1 MSAQDGTISKKL
13 NGSSVTLFS
22 KYFKFFSIT
31 FLICLTLLS
40 LTLMIFI
47 ADYWEDQK
55 KLDLY
60 NAASNVAA
68 FCANSQQDSGN
79 KINYSETLKN
89 TVNSV
94 AAISGADI
102 LIANSQPDN
111 AVIEYCSCTDKEA
124 GQNVCKKHSDIKIPG
139 EIITSM
145 LVENRFTKVGTLSN
159 MLDQNHFIASA
170 KVTDSDGAPQAVII
184 AIQPLNV
191 GLKPYLESFTKTF
204 IVAILISLFTVSIG
218 VYFSTYSL
226 IRPMKQIAEATRH
239 FSDGDFSY
247 RLKINQGKRS
257 VREIDELQYAF
268 NSMADALEDLEKSR
282 SSFVANVSHELKTP
296 MTTIG
301 GFIDGIIDGTID
313 SEHRDYYLKI
323 VSDEVKRLS
332 RLVVSMLNMS
342 KIESGELTL
351 NVSKFNI
358 SDMLLKIFLSFER
371 QIDAKK
377 INVEGLIDLGSVS
390 IEADPDMINQVFYN
404 LVDNAV
410 KFTDNGGII
419 SIRTETDQEYFTVRL
434 RNTGKGISP
443 EDLERV
449 FDRFYKADKSRSL
462 DAKSAGLGL
471 FIVKSIVEL
480 HDGKI
485 YADSIQNEFTE
496 FTVKLKVRL
505 IQ

>member
-1 MSAQDGTISKKL
+1 MPKK
-13 NGSSVTLFS
+13 SVSLFN

-40 LTLMIFI
+40 VTLMIFI

-68 FCANSQQDSGN
+68 FCSNTYIDSDGDGE
-79 KINYSETLKN
+79 KYGETLK
-89 TVNSV
+89 T
-94 AAISGADI
+94 AITNIAGVSGADI
-102 LIANSQPDN
+102 LIVDSKPDG
-111 AVIEYCSCTDKEA
+111 AYVKYCGCADKSDGA
-124 GQNVCKKHSDIKIPG
+124 NVCDKHKNLKIPG

-145 LVENRFTKVGTLSN
+145 LVEDKFTNIGTLSGT
-159 MLDQNHFIASA
+159 LSANHFVASA
-170 KVTDSDGAPQAVII
+170 KVIDQKGEIGAIVI
-184 AIQPLNV
+184 AIQPLSD
-191 GLKPYLESFTKTF
+191 GLKPYLNSFIKTF
-204 IVAILISLFTVSIG
+204 TVAILISLFTVSIG
-218 VYFSTYSL
+218 VYIAAYSL
-226 IRPMKQIAEATRH
+226 TKPMKQIAEATRH

-247 RLKINQGKRS
+247 RIKINQGKKS

-313 SEHRDYYLKI
+313 EEHRGYYLKI

-377 INVEGLIDLGSVS
+377 ISVEGLVKLGSVS

-404 LVDNAV
+404 FVDNAV
-410 KFTDNGGII
+410 KFTDYGGTI
-419 SIRTETDQEYFTVRL
+419 SIKTETDGEYFTAYL
-434 RNTGKGISP
+434 KNTGKGISP
-443 EDLERV
+443 EDLERI

-485 YADSIQNEFTE
+485 YADSVQNEFTQ

>member
-1 MSAQDGTISKKL
+1 MNAQDASKSKKK
-13 NGSSVTLFS
+13 SVTLFN

-68 FCANSQQDSGN
+68 FCSNSQQEQDGR
-79 KINYSETLKN
+79 IYYSETLKN

-94 AAISGADI
+94 ASISGADI
-102 LIANSQPDN
+102 LIADSQPDN
-111 AVIEYCSCTDKEA
+111 AVIEYCTCTDKPQ
-124 GQNVCKKHSDIKIPG
+124 GQNVCSKHAAMKIPG

-145 LVENRFTKVGTLSN
+145 LVENRFTKVGNLAN

-170 KVTDSDGAPQAVII
+170 KVLDKIGETQALVIVIQQLSDG
-184 AIQPLNV
+184 LM
-191 GLKPYLESFTKTF
+191 PYLDSFTKTF

-218 VYFSTYSL
+218 VYFATYSL
-226 IRPMKQIAEATRH
+226 IKPMKQIAEATKH

-247 RLKINQGKRS
+247 RLKINQGKKS
-257 VREIDELQYAF
+257 VKEIDELQYAF

-351 NVSKFNI
+351 SISKFNI

-371 QIDAKK
+371 QIEAKK
-377 INVEGLIDLGSVS
+377 IHIEGLANIGSVS

-410 KFTDNGGII
+410 KFTDIGGTI
-419 SIRTETDQEYFTVRL
+419 SIYTETDGEYFTAYL

-443 EDLERV
+443 DDLERI

>member
-1 MSAQDGTISKKL
+1 MNKSDDKITAPMPNK
-13 NGSSVTLFS
+13 SVSLFN
-22 KYFKFFSIT
+22 KYFKFFSGT

-68 FCANSQQDSGN
+68 FCSNSTEN
-79 KINYSETLKN
+79 SESEEYGDTLK
-89 TVNSV
+89 T
-94 AAISGADI
+94 AINNIAGVSGADI
-102 LIANSQPDN
+102 LIVSSQPDN
-111 AVIEYCSCTDKEA
+111 AYVKYCGCADKGESET
-124 GQNVCKKHSDIKIPG
+124 VCKRHSKMKIPG

-145 LVENRFTKVGTLSN
+145 LVEDQFTNIGTLSGTLKN
-159 MLDQNHFIASA
+159 NHFVASS
-170 KVTDSDGAPQAVII
+170 KILDKKGNITAVVI
-184 AIQPLNV
+184 AIQQLSD
-191 GLKPYLESFTKTF
+191 GLKPYLSSFIKTF
-204 IVAILISLFTVSIG
+204 TVAIVISLFTVSIG
-218 VYFSTYSL
+218 VYIAAYSL
-226 IRPMKQIAEATRH
+226 TKPMKQIAEATRH

-247 RLKINQGKRS
+247 RIKIHQGKKS

-282 SSFVANVSHELKTP
+282 SSFIANVSHELKTP

-313 SEHRDYYLKI
+313 GEHRAYYLKI

-351 NVSKFNI
+351 NISKFNI

-377 INVEGLIDLGSVS
+377 ISVEGLVKLGSMS

-410 KFTDNGGII
+410 KFTDYGGTI
-419 SIRTETDQEYFTVRL
+419 SVKTETDGEYFTAYL
-434 RNTGKGISP
+434 KNTGKGISP
-443 EDLERV
+443 EDLERI

-485 YADSIQNEFTE
+485 YADSVQNEFTQ

>member
-1 MSAQDGTISKKL
+1 MNAQDANKSRKK
-13 NGSSVTLFS
+13 SVTLFN

-68 FCANSQQDSGN
+68 FCANSQQESNGR
-79 KINYSETLKN
+79 INYSETLKN

-94 AAISGADI
+94 ASISGADI
-102 LIANSQPDN
+102 LIADSQPDN
-111 AVIEYCSCTDKEA
+111 AVIEYCTCDDKQP
-124 GQNVCKKHSDIKIPG
+124 GQNVCDKHSTVKIPG

-145 LVENRFTKVGTLSN
+145 LVENRFTKVGNLAN

-170 KVTDSDGAPQAVII
+170 NVLDKNGNPQAVVIV
-184 AIQPLNV
+184 IQQLRN
-191 GLKPYLESFTKTF
+191 GLTPYLDSFTKTF
-204 IVAILISLFTVSIG
+204 IIAILISLFTVSLG
-218 VYFSTYSL
+218 VYFATYSL
-226 IRPMKQIAEATRH
+226 VKPMKQIAEATRH

-247 RLKINQGKRS
+247 RLKINQGKKS
-257 VREIDELQYAF
+257 VKEIDELQYAF

-313 SEHRDYYLKI
+313 EEHRDYYLKI

-351 NVSKFNI
+351 SISKFNI

-371 QIDAKK
+371 QIETKK
-377 INVEGLIDLGSVS
+377 INIEGLADIGSVS

-410 KFTDNGGII
+410 KFTDVGGTI
-419 SIRTETDQEYFTVRL
+419 SIYTETDGEYFTAYL

-443 EDLERV
+443 EDLERI